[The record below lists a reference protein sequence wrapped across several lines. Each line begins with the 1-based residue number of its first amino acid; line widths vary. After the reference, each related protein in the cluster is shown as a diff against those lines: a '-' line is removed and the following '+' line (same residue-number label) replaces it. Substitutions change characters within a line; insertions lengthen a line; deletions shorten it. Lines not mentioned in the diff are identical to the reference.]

1 MIAHKP
7 RGRTW
12 TVSFLIKI
20 KIGIVNTEF
29 PLVNIFPLY
38 KPKFLLMGRI
48 KYEDTVFSKKTVY
61 DSWSDFKRS
70 HHVVVVTII
79 FWKYS
84 ETKDF
89 FTLQTKTLV
98 SPTKQ
103 IKYLFSLQEAY

>member
-7 RGRTW
+7 RGRTR

-61 DSWSDFKRS
+61 DS
-70 HHVVVVTII
+70 
-79 FWKYS
+79 
-84 ETKDF
+84 
-89 FTLQTKTLV
+89 
-98 SPTKQ
+98 
-103 IKYLFSLQEAY
+103 